1 MADTSTKISGPVE
14 IEQTSQEAVAFKLM
28 QQISDYERST
38 SIAKDRKYW
47 LSLYCQCYKAT
58 KGYALEDILVA
69 D

>member
-1 MADTSTKISGPVE
+1 
-14 IEQTSQEAVAFKLM
+14 M